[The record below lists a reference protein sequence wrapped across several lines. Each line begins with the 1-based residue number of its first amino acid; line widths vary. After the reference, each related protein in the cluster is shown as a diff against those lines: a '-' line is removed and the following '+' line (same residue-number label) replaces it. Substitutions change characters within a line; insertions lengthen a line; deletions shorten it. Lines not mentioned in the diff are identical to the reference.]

1 MNQLLFVL
9 LGLIAGTFGG
19 MMGLG
24 GGIIIIPALVYLFGF
39 SQHQAQG
46 TSLLIMVPP
55 ITLLAAWHYYSKGH
69 VRLDVAGFVCLGF
82 LIGGLVGANFAQA
95 ISGPVLRKIFGVV
108 LLLVSM
114 RMILSKS

>member
-1 MNQLLFVL
+1 MSQLLFVL
-9 LGLIAGTFGG
+9 LGLVAGVFGG

-55 ITLLAAWHYYSKGH
+55 ITLLAAWQYYSKGH
-69 VRLDVAGFVCLGF
+69 VRLDVAGFICLGF
-82 LIGGLVGANFAQA
+82 FVGGLIGAMFAQG
-95 ISGPVLRKIFGVV
+95 ISGPLLKRIFGVV

-114 RMILSKS
+114 RMILSK

>member
-1 MNQLLFVL
+1 MSQLLFVL
-9 LGLIAGTFGG
+9 LGLVAGVFGG

-55 ITLLAAWHYYSKGH
+55 ITLLAAWQYYSKGH
-69 VRLDVAGFVCLGF
+69 VRLDVAGFICLGF
-82 LIGGLVGANFAQA
+82 LVGGLIGANFAQG
-95 ISGPVLRKIFGVV
+95 ISGPMLKKIFGGV
-108 LLLVSM
+108 LFLVSM
-114 RMILSKS
+114 RMILSK